1 MGLDDYVIA
10 CRSYKR
16 SSVFPYKTYRMLAH
30 NGLTSRLYIFVAN
43 HEEKVLYEHALKG
56 LEYKQIV
63 IGEIGCAAVVRSICA
78 FFPIGQRIAFMDDD
92 LSRFYCF
99 DANGALDKDSK
110 KLHKYLDDGFTAID
124 KYNLGAFS
132 FSFLSN
138 KFYLKDKPFKEFRPA
153 PLAGSFFATRNNPK
167 LILTKPYT
175 SHAEDIQR
183 AVQYIDFYGGIL
195 LYWYAG
201 FETYYGEENGGI
213 QASGERGNPENSMNR
228 LTKTEAISWRMY
240 NEEPLLQAYS
250 QPPKLVHKDMFYSLK
265 LKTLP
270 QVRKAQKERGAPV
283 RSARWLHWWHQRPDE
298 ANL

>member
-43 HEEKVLYEHALKG
+43 HDEKVLYERALKG

-175 SHAEDIQR
+175 SHADRKSTFNILISTAASCYIGMLVLKHIMVKKT
-183 AVQYIDFYGGIL
+183 AVF
-195 LYWYAG
+195 
-201 FETYYGEENGGI
+201 
-213 QASGERGNPENSMNR
+213 
-228 LTKTEAISWRMY
+228 K
-240 NEEPLLQAYS
+240 
-250 QPPKLVHKDMFYSLK
+250 H
-265 LKTLP
+265 
-270 QVRKAQKERGAPV
+270 QVKEVIRKIA
-283 RSARWLHWWHQRPDE
+283 
-298 ANL
+298 